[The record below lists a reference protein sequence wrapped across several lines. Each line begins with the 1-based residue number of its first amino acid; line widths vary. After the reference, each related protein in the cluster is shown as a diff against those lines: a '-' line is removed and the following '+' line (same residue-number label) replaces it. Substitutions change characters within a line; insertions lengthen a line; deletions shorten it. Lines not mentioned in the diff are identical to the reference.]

1 MFTVKTTHHFVI
13 SIIIVRHVYIY
24 KKFYDASKII
34 SDILLVIL
42 YYPLKKKYKKKKF
55 MNHQNNKIISI
66 LSHTIGYFLN
76 FSYI

>member
-42 YYPLKKKYKKKKF
+42 YYPLKKTNTKKK
-55 MNHQNNKIISI
+55 NS
-66 LSHTIGYFLN
+66 
-76 FSYI
+76 